1 MTSHSPTAF
10 LMSATLHAL
19 FVAALLFSAYSVK
32 DEMIDKAKVLALVA
46 GEGDNYATTEAPALG
61 SPDGVKFELPNLPEG
76 PAPIPSVTTTPEPV
90 AATPPEPAPVQ
101 AAPAE
106 PEPAVEK
113 KPVKPEP
120 SPVTK
125 ADAKAEA
132 KKAEPP
138 VPNIVKNMKRVENR
152 LAAKQ
157 KAQRDREAKAAA
169 AAAALAAKQA
179 EIAARKA
186 ALVGGGG
193 GGVKASKIDA
203 KGIRE
208 GVVGGTRTDG
218 KGGAGGTALSR
229 EEQDLLDTYLAL
241 LRQRLIEAHEK
252 PAGLSDQVWAQ
263 AEFYVA
269 ADGSI
274 SRISIVRPSGSAEF
288 DQSVVAACR
297 NVRTIGP
304 RPDGQGSTF
313 KVKFRMKDEE

>member
-32 DEMIDKAKVLALVA
+32 DEMIDKAKVLELVA

-132 KKAEPP
+132 KKA
-138 VPNIVKNMKRVENR
+138 
-152 LAAKQ
+152 
-157 KAQRDREAKAAA
+157 
-169 AAAALAAKQA
+169 
-179 EIAARKA
+179 
-186 ALVGGGG
+186 
-193 GGVKASKIDA
+193 
-203 KGIRE
+203 
-208 GVVGGTRTDG
+208 G
-218 KGGAGGTALSR
+218 K
-229 EEQDLLDTYLAL
+229 
-241 LRQRLIEAHEK
+241 K
-252 PAGLSDQVWAQ
+252 
-263 AEFYVA
+263 
-269 ADGSI
+269 
-274 SRISIVRPSGSAEF
+274 
-288 DQSVVAACR
+288 
-297 NVRTIGP
+297 
-304 RPDGQGSTF
+304 
-313 KVKFRMKDEE
+313 